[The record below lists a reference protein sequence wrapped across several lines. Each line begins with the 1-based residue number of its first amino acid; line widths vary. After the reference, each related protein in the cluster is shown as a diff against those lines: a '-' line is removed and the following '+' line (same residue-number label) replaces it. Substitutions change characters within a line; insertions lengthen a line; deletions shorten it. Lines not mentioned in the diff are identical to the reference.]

1 MQLSDKSFPE
11 EKIRCRDLGRAST
24 VRASTVRASTVRAST
39 VRASTVRTLAVVALT
54 TSVAGCAGFLPLDA
68 PDAVATH
75 TNAALVTAPSAPLPY
90 ALMPINADVLRAT
103 NSVTD
108 DTGSAFAKLS

>member
-1 MQLSDKSFPE
+1 MSNRSFLE
-11 EKIRCRDLGRAST
+11 ETFRRRNFGQA
-24 VRASTVRASTVRAST
+24 
-39 VRASTVRTLAVVALT
+39 LAAIALT

-68 PDAVATH
+68 PDAVATK
-75 TNAALVTAPSAPLPY
+75 TNAALITAPSAPLPY

-108 DTGSAFAKLS
+108 DTGSAFAKLSSGNYRDVTIG